1 MNPMTELDT
10 RRRRAAYRAAHRG
23 TKEMDWLLS
32 RYAEAHLAT
41 MPEGELDEFEQLLA
55 LPDPELQG
63 WLMTGVLDGD
73 NDLSPLV
80 ARIRQFHGLVT
91 LAQNPR

>member
-1 MNPMTELDT
+1 MTELDT

-23 TKEMDWLLS
+23 TKEMDWLLG
-32 RYAEAHLAT
+32 RYAEARLET
-41 MPEGELDEFEQLLA
+41 MTAAELTGFEQLLA

-63 WLMTGVLDGD
+63 WLMTGLLDGD

-80 ARIRQFHGLVT
+80 AEIRKFHGLVT
-91 LAQNPR
+91 IASVAR